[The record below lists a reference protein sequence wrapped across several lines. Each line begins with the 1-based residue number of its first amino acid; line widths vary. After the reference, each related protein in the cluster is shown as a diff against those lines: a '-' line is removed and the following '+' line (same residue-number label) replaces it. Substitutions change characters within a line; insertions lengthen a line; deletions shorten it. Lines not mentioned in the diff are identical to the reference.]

1 MVYDIQ
7 SLDDFKRAIDKICA
21 DLISKSVCEEK
32 IFDCKLAAHEL
43 ISNVLQH
50 SGGGT
55 VLEVVVTEEAI
66 QITVCA
72 EKPFIP
78 PMRGECPPTEA
89 ERGRGLYLI
98 DSVCAERAFT
108 KEGAIKVRIALK

>member
-7 SLDDFKRAIDKICA
+7 SLDDFKQAIDEICA
-21 DLISKSVCEEK
+21 KLLSKSLCAEK
-32 IFDCKLAAHEL
+32 IFDCKLTAHEL

-50 SGGGT
+50 SGGSA
-55 VLEVVVTEEAI
+55 VLEVAVTAETIE
-66 QITVCA
+66 ITVRA

-78 PMRGECPPTEA
+78 PTKGECPPTEA

-98 DSVCAERAFT
+98 DSVCAERVFT
-108 KEGAIKVRIALK
+108 KEGAIVVRIALK